1 MSVIP
6 ALRRLGKDDHKF
18 ENTLD
23 YMVSLEPA

>member
-6 ALRRLGKDDHKF
+6 ALRRLRKNDCKF

-23 YMVSLEPA
+23 YMVSLGPA